1 MAEGL
6 QTGTSPKP
14 DVPRGRQ
21 SPSASPASAH
31 PPTRPPRSRNA
42 SHEASEAFGQE
53 ASGCACA
60 FWPRGLR
67 RATRAAAC
75 AGAAPVPAS
84 VVSLCPVPSPPVSSP
99 LPVLPRSR
107 GGGTVRLA
115 AGTPSSQDGTVP
127 SARVAGQRLKTR
139 AGGAGAAV
147 RPPWPRLRTSG
158 ISQGARASVAAP
170 PRPPALHTSDVASC
184 EPGAVRRWGP
194 GRSRGRRS
202 GRRCCVPSSFLC
214 RGEAGSCSC
223 SCSLVILFSSEDS
236 PLSLALRGSPVTGL
250 GVSFLRQS
258 CVRFTEPLEP
268 ARRCLSPDREVS
280 GPPSSV
286 VFELRTCFLF
296 QDPSDTGLDLLP
308 LSPGP

>member
-42 SHEASEAFGQE
+42 SHEASEAFGRE

-67 RATRAAAC
+67 WATRAAAC
-75 AGAAPVPAS
+75 AGASPVPAS
-84 VVSLCPVPSPPVSSP
+84 VVSLCPVPSPPRFLPSP
-99 LPVLPRSR
+99 SPATFSG

-115 AGTPSSQDGTVP
+115 AGTPSSQDGAVP

-147 RPPWPRLRTSG
+147 RPPWPRLRMSG
-158 ISQGARASVAAP
+158 VRAFGQVWQHPP
-170 PRPPALHTSDVASC
+170 PRPRLCTLPTWPRVSPGRCGAGGLGGPGGGVRGGVAVFRPAFSVVGK
-184 EPGAVRRWGP
+184 PGAAP
-194 GRSRGRRS
+194 
-202 GRRCCVPSSFLC
+202 VP
-214 RGEAGSCSC
+214 A
-223 SCSLVILFSSEDS
+223 
-236 PLSLALRGSPVTGL
+236 
-250 GVSFLRQS
+250 
-258 CVRFTEPLEP
+258 
-268 ARRCLSPDREVS
+268 
-280 GPPSSV
+280 PS
-286 VFELRTCFLF
+286 
-296 QDPSDTGLDLLP
+296 
-308 LSPGP
+308 